1 MSKTFTAE
9 DLLAESDSS
18 DLSSHSSHK
27 DLSNDD
33 SEEKDLQKT
42 PENKKAP
49 EKSTEVEQP

>member
-49 EKSTEVEQP
+49 EKSTEVDQP